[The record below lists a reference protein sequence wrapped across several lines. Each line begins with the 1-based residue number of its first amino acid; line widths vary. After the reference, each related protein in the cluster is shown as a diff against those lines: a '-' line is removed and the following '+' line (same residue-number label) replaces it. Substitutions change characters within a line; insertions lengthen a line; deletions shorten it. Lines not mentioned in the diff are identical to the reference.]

1 MEELLNLLGNISSG
15 DTNAVNSATFK
26 LANLYKN
33 PISIVF
39 LIEIT
44 CSSHDLSLRQLAAIE
59 ARKNVQACWSKI
71 DAVLK
76 QSLKERLLSFILVEG
91 E

>member
-26 LANLYKN
+26 LSNFYKN
-33 PISIVF
+33 PLSIVF
-39 LIEIT
+39 LIEIC
-44 CSSHDLSLRQLAAIE
+44 CSNQDLSLRQLAAIE
-59 ARKNVQACWSKI
+59 ARKNVQTCWTK
-71 DAVLK
+71 VENGLK
-76 QSLKERLLSFILVEG
+76 HSLKERLLGFILQEG